1 MNDKIKIIL
10 LTGGISPEREIS
22 KASCKS
28 IYQTLCEIGY
38 DVTLI
43 DPALGKNQHTNIDKY
58 FEEDNFEVAENNFF
72 ETFNLD
78 CFNNVDLVF
87 NGLHGGWGE
96 DGHVQAILDIK
107 NIKYTGSGVLA
118 SAIGMDKHKS
128 KILFEKNGVKTAPW
142 LCVGKE
148 YNLTNIKEFIEK
160 DLHYPCIIK
169 PNAAGSTVGLTYCEN
184 ESTVKNALDLA
195 LKYSDFVLIEKFI
208 KGREVT
214 VGIIGE
220 TTLPILEIKP
230 KKMLYDFECK
240 YTSGMSEYE
249 VPAKIEENVYKFI
262 QELGEKAYHSL
273 GCQNYARVDFLL
285 TENNEV
291 YCLEANTLPGMT
303 SHSLVPKMAKYIGID
318 FHKLCQTIVEL
329 ALK

>member
-1 MNDKIKIIL
+1 MNSKIKIIL
-10 LTGGISPEREIS
+10 LSGGISPEREIS

-28 IYQTLCEIGY
+28 IYQTLCDLDY
-38 DVTLI
+38 KVTVI
-43 DPALGKNQHTNIDKY
+43 DPAIGKNQHPNVEKY
-58 FEEDNFEVAENNFF
+58 FEEDNFDLEENNFF

-96 DGHVQAILDIK
+96 DGHVQALLDIK
-107 NIKYTGSGVLA
+107 NI
-118 SAIGMDKHKS
+118 KS

-142 LCVGKE
+142 LCVGNGYNLSYIKE
-148 YNLTNIKEFIEK
+148 YISNELY
-160 DLHYPCIIK
+160 YPCIIK

-184 ESTVKNALDLA
+184 ENVVKDALDLG
-195 LKYSDFVLIEKFI
+195 LKYSDSVLIEKFI

-214 VGIIGE
+214 VGIIGD

-249 VPAKIEENVYKFI
+249 VPAKIDENIYKFI

-273 GCQNYARVDFLL
+273 GCQNYARIDFLL
-285 TENNEV
+285 TENNDV
-291 YCLEANTLPGMT
+291 YCLEANSLPGMT

-318 FHKLCQTIVEL
+318 FGKLCQTIVEL